1 MWNPNWTKRKFIVIY
16 AQFCNNLMLSSLSE
30 QKAKK
35 NWNFCGLRMIV
46 DNKELDGEISIQ
58 IKPFKQETSYIIC
71 IKVRY

>member
-16 AQFCNNLMLSSLSE
+16 AQLCNNLIPSSLSE
-30 QKAKK
+30 LKVKK
-35 NWNFCGLRMIV
+35 RWNFCGLRMTV
-46 DNKELDGEISIQ
+46 DNKGLDGEINIQ